1 LTTQKGA
8 SKKAPPYFDRRII
21 YTGTS
26 RLVPLTLVIPP
37 HWKTVRITPKKIQK
51 HSITIETQPLRR
63 VVVGAQ
69 DTPTNQTSKQN
80 T

>member
-1 LTTQKGA
+1 MTTRTRG
-8 SKKAPPYFDRRII
+8 KAKLPPYFDRKVLS
-21 YTGTS
+21 TGTS
-26 RLVPLTLVIPP
+26 RLVPLTIVIPP
-37 HWKTVRITPKKIQK
+37 HWKTVRITPKKIQR
-51 HSITIETQPLRR
+51 HSITIEIQPLRR